1 MSVWLS
7 IGLFRNDT
15 FYYTYMTTAF
25 TLEEWTAA
33 PTLLASSSALR
44 HAACQK
50 EAEDCVSQIQI
61 PINLI
66 LSQAT
71 YHSYAF
77 CILHAALAL
86 LNAKQDVRGKFY
98 NLMNLLKYC
107 EQFLFMSLFIFY
119 NSFEV

>member
-1 MSVWLS
+1 
-7 IGLFRNDT
+7 
-15 FYYTYMTTAF
+15 MTTAF

-50 EAEDCVSQIQI
+50 EAKDCQIEI
-61 PINLI
+61 PINFI

-77 CILHAALAL
+77 CILNAALAI
-86 LNAKQDVRGKFY
+86 LNAKQDVHGKFY
-98 NLMNLLKYC
+98 NLMNC
-107 EQFLFMSLFIFY
+107 
-119 NSFEV
+119 